1 MDSSVLLP
9 SQSMLMISFQFPM
22 TLTLSKERKDLYVK
36 NLKLL
41 IKEKSTSFSE
51 CQSRGA
57 TMLGHCPLVKRST
70 LLVCSIN
77 LEWKDVS
84 TPPEPGKKFHK
95 RTDDKEQCDQS
106 IYQQPIGCLTY
117 VSSYG
122 DQMSQQLLEFRQ
134 FMSGPSKD
142 HFEWE

>member
-1 MDSSVLLP
+1 
-9 SQSMLMISFQFPM
+9 MISFQFPM

-84 TPPEPGKKFHK
+84 TPPEPGTKFHK

-106 IYQQPIGCLTY
+106 IYQLTLTLRMPHLCIKLWRPD
-117 VSSYG
+117 VTAAVG
-122 DQMSQQLLEFRQ
+122 IQTIQVW
-134 FMSGPSKD
+134 SK
-142 HFEWE
+142 